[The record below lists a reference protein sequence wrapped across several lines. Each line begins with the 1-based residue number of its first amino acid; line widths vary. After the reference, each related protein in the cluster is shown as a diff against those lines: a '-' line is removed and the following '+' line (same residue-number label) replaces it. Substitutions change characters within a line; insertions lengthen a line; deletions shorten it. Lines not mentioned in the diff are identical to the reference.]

1 MLDAAYQTQLT
12 HNPEVTPSASCD
24 VTAAAAGPERRGIER
39 EGGTPPPMSQA
50 EKDGG
55 EINRDSQRRPCYSVV
70 LLF

>member
-39 EGGTPPPMSQA
+39 
-50 EKDGG
+50 DGG
-55 EINRDSQRRPCYSVV
+55 GGDASANESSGEGRR
-70 LLF
+70 